1 VGDHGADLV
10 VARKERE
17 REGERRARYTLQ
29 SHALSDL
36 LPPPGPT
43 SNSPISYG
51 FINGLMH

>member
-36 LPPPGPT
+36 RPPPGPT